1 MESRRFNHPR
11 VQIKT
16 PARTLAVTRE
26 ERTRQT
32 VFSPHAAA
40 LRQLRSRIH
49 GTFDNGEEIVAKL
62 SSCSSQKLKDRERA
76 VSAKLIKEYTMLAR
90 SIDTGPASPRH
101 GH

>member
-1 MESRRFNHPR
+1 VSGRSNLPR
-11 VQIKT
+11 AQIKT
-16 PARTLAVTRE
+16 PSRVLVVTRE

-40 LRQLRSRIH
+40 LRRLRDRIH
-49 GTFDNGEEIVAKL
+49 DTFDNGEEIIAKL

-90 SIDTGPASPRH
+90 STARELLSSCHVR
-101 GH
+101 